1 MSIDHV
7 NAKNVWFTIEGSA
20 DGLKNVVVVE
30 TNLHVDARHPD
41 YDDQAMTSLLEAV
54 QRFLAQNKD
63 HFDEM
68 RIVPVRN
75 WVGDAQRP
83 LRREQ
88 L

>member
-1 MSIDHV
+1 MPIDHV
-7 NAKNVWFTIEGSA
+7 HAKSVWFTIEGSA
-20 DGLKNVVVVE
+20 NDLKSVVVVE

-63 HFDEM
+63 HVDEM
-68 RIVPVRN
+68 RIVPVRD

-83 LRREQ
+83 
-88 L
+88 

>member
-20 DGLKNVVVVE
+20 NGLKNVVVIE
-30 TNLHVDARHPD
+30 TNLQVDARHPD
-41 YDDQAMTSLLEAV
+41 YDDQAMKSLLEAV
-54 QRFLAQNKD
+54 QRFLEQNED

-68 RIVPVRN
+68 RIVPARD

-83 LRREQ
+83 
-88 L
+88 

>member
-7 NAKNVWFTIEGSA
+7 HAKNVWFTIEGSA
-20 DGLKNVVVVE
+20 NGLKNVVVVE
-30 TNLHVDARHPD
+30 TNLHVDTRHPD

-63 HFDEM
+63 HVDEM
-68 RIVPVRN
+68 RIVPVRD

-83 LRREQ
+83 
-88 L
+88 

>member
-1 MSIDHV
+1 MSIDHL
-7 NAKNVWFTIEGSA
+7 NAKNVWFTIEGSVN
-20 DGLKNVVVVE
+20 GLKNVVVVE

-41 YDDQAMTSLLEAV
+41 YDDKAMTSLLEAV

-68 RIVPVRN
+68 RIVPVRD

-83 LRREQ
+83 
-88 L
+88 